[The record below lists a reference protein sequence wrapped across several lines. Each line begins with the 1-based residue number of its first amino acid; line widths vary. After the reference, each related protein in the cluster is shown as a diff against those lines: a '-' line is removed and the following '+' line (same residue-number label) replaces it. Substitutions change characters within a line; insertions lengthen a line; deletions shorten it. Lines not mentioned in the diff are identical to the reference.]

1 MPKEE
6 SAPPAIKLIS
16 MPFHLG
22 RPGGGMAAGPE
33 TILHALDSAD
43 VGDLGTVGTATVPS
57 VDDARGEIAC
67 IFEVNRRLSEE
78 VAKTIAAG
86 AFPLI
91 LSGNCN
97 CCLGTVAGIPSPRT
111 AAVWFDAHTD
121 FNTADT
127 TRSGFFDGMAAA
139 VLTGETFNAMA
150 LSIPGFQPVFERDV
164 IMAGV
169 RDIEP
174 HERERIETGAATWI
188 LGDEMRTAGAA
199 ALEASLRGLEPNHI
213 YLHVD
218 LDSIDSSEGRVNK
231 YAAPGGPS
239 LEQVCESIDATFAT
253 GKVRA
258 AAVTAYD
265 PESDGDGRALS
276 CAVQVVRTIAAAARA
291 RPALTR

>member
-1 MPKEE
+1 
-6 SAPPAIKLIS
+6 
-16 MPFHLG
+16 
-22 RPGGGMAAGPE
+22 MAAGPE
-33 TILHALDSAD
+33 TIRHALDSAD
-43 VGDLGTVGTATVPS
+43 VGELGTVVTSTVPA
-57 VDDARGEIAC
+57 VDDDQSEIAC
-67 IFEVNRRLSEE
+67 IFEVNRRLSQE

-121 FNTADT
+121 FNTAET
-127 TRSGFFDGMAAA
+127 TRSGFFDGMTAA
-139 VLTGETFNAMA
+139 VLTAQTFNAMA
-150 LSIPGFQPVFERDV
+150 LSIPGFRPMLERDL

-174 HERERIETGAATWI
+174 HEHEPIETGEATWI

-199 ALEASLRGLEPNHI
+199 ALGAPLRGLEPNDI
-213 YLHVD
+213 YIHVD
-218 LDSIDSSEGRVNK
+218 LDSIDASEGRVNK

-239 LEQVCESIDATFAT
+239 LKQVCESIEVTFAT

-276 CAVQVVRTIAAAARA
+276 CAVQVVRTIAAAADRA
-291 RPALTR
+291 RR